1 MSASHAT
8 RGEPHAGTQ
17 EERPSGMGHDA
28 RRRRTAT
35 SGGRISGFGSVLL
48 VGVSPL
54 GTLGADRGGADGPVR
69 SQSEVHRRNDPL
81 RRVTVVEEL
90 FHDLYRHG
98 WAAQCPA
105 THEESL

>member
-1 MSASHAT
+1 
-8 RGEPHAGTQ
+8 
-17 EERPSGMGHDA
+17 MGHEA

-35 SGGRISGFGSVLL
+35 SAARGAHRRDEQRCGRISGIASVLL
-48 VGVSPL
+48 PGISPL

-69 SQSEVHRRNDPL
+69 SRGEVHRRKDPL
-81 RRVTVVEEL
+81 RRVTLVEEM

-98 WAAQCPA
+98 WAAECPA